1 MNKQDLGERDICSK
15 FIGSAIKR
23 VGWDGMLQVREEV
36 AFTMGRIIDGF
47 LV

>member
-1 MNKQDLGERDICSK
+1 MNKRDLGERDICSK
-15 FIGSAIKR
+15 FIGAVIKR
-23 VGWDGMLQVREEV
+23 VGCDGMLQVREEV